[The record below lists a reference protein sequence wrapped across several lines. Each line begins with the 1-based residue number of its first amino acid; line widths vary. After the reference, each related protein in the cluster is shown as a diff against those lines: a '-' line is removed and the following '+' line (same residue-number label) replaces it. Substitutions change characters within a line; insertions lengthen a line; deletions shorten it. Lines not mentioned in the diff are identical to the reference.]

1 MDEKEHVRVISESL
15 DSFARTIDNLKKCL
29 FSRDK
34 KRMKE
39 VVKEFYASLKLSL
52 PVFDEIM
59 ERAQKSEVDKRLL
72 GLLPMLQQVGIATED
87 LVGAIQTAVDAEV
100 SLTDKALAEIS
111 EIMSLLKDLA
121 RDTNDVLTTGN
132 QHFCKYVLTSAER
145 IQQRVNE
152 CGVEHQQ
159 RLIIG
164 VCTPRASFLYLDVI
178 HSLKRIAQE
187 LARLCEAT

>member
-1 MDEKEHVRVISESL
+1 MDEKEHVRVITESL
-15 DSFARTIDNLKKCL
+15 DSFGKTIDNLKKCL

-39 VVKEFYASLKLSL
+39 VLKEFYASLKLSL

-59 ERAQKSEVDKRLL
+59 ERAEKNEVDKRLL

-132 QHFCKYVLTSAER
+132 QHFCRYVLASAER

-187 LARLCEAT
+187 LARLCEAA

>member
-1 MDEKEHVRVISESL
+1 MDEKEHVRVVSESL
-15 DSFARTIDNLKKCL
+15 GSFGKTIDNLKKCL

-39 VVKEFYASLKLSL
+39 VVKEFYASLKLTL

-59 ERAQKSEVDKRLL
+59 ERAEKSEVDRRLL

-100 SLTDKALAEIS
+100 SLTDKALSEIS
-111 EIMSLLKDLA
+111 EVMSLLKDLA

-132 QHFCKYVLTSAER
+132 QHFCKYVLASAER

-164 VCTPRASFLYLDVI
+164 ICTPRASFLYLDVI
-178 HSLKRIAQE
+178 NSLKRIAQE
-187 LARLCEAT
+187 LGRLCEAT

>member
-15 DSFARTIDNLKKCL
+15 DSFGKTIDNLKKCL

-39 VVKEFYASLKLSL
+39 VIKEFYASLKLSL
-52 PVFDEIM
+52 PVFDEIT
-59 ERAQKSEVDKRLL
+59 ERAQKNEVDKRLL

-87 LVGAIQTAVDAEV
+87 LVSAVQTAVDAEV

-111 EIMSLLKDLA
+111 EVMSLLKDLA

-132 QHFCKYVLTSAER
+132 KHFCKYVLTSAER
-145 IQQRVNE
+145 IQQRVDE
-152 CGVEHQQ
+152 FGVEHQQ

-187 LARLCEAT
+187 LARLCGAA